1 VPPHATDPIEE
12 EAQPHTSAAAIL
24 LLMAMALAVICGLVL
39 LALAAGG

>member
-1 VPPHATDPIEE
+1 VPPDATEPIEE
-12 EAQPHTSAAAIL
+12 DAQPRTSAAAIL